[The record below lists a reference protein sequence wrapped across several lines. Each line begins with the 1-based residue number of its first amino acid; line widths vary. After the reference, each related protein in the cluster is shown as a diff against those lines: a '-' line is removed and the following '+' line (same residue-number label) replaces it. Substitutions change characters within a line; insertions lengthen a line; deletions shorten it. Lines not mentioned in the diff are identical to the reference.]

1 MYSHSLNPNYG
12 YHFAIVSINVTSWTY
27 KFLIEGDLKNHF
39 YNTSNFIDTDRMRL
53 EHFLRIFSN
62 DKILHS
68 ILRILNYL
76 NLFLKPLLVIFFV
89 EFNEYWLFRK
99 TNIMQ
104 FEQETKQFCL
114 QLKLRL
120 RNEASIRIEE
130 KCLDDK
136 EFLRTMIVSD
146 KNNA

>member
-1 MYSHSLNPNYG
+1 
-12 YHFAIVSINVTSWTY
+12 
-27 KFLIEGDLKNHF
+27 
-39 YNTSNFIDTDRMRL
+39 
-53 EHFLRIFSN
+53 
-62 DKILHS
+62 
-68 ILRILNYL
+68 
-76 NLFLKPLLVIFFV
+76 
-89 EFNEYWLFRK
+89 
-99 TNIMQ
+99 MQ